1 VRPNREHSLPVVLS
15 VDEVQR
21 ILGCLR
27 LPRYRVCLSTI
38 YTCGLRLQEWLA
50 ALGRALPAGRQW
62 PQRPKYLAPYIFRV
76 AISNRRILKVED
88 GRVPIRV
95 QRRLTRHRLSH
106 HRSPSSAARPVA
118 RPCARARSL
127 ILKEVNRREQ
137 RRCTQTS
144 SPPRGR
150 GRRFPAPVLARAWLP
165 KSGLRQTVTPAAEP
179 PGLACDPPQSRSPR
193 AGWRFTCADGLPL
206 AHPAARFPKRCFALV
221 PKWEYNLAA
230 DQHDRLSSTRIM
242 RRLRAA

>member
-1 VRPNREHSLPVVLS
+1 LVENKATLPVVLS

-50 ALGRALPAGRQW
+50 ALGRALPAGRRW

-76 AISNRRILKVED
+76 AISNRRILRVEG
-88 GRVPIRV
+88 GRVPIRA
-95 QRRLTRHRLSH
+95 QRLLTRHGLSH

-118 RPCARARSL
+118 RPCARAHSL

-137 RRCTQTS
+137 RRCTQTG

-150 GRRFPAPVLARAWLP
+150 GHRFPAPVLVPAWRP
-165 KSGLRQTVTPAAEP
+165 KNRLRRTVTPAGES
-179 PGLACDPPQSRSPR
+179 PGLACDPPQGRSPR

-206 AHPAARFPKRCFALV
+206 AQCAARFPKRCFALI
-221 PKWEYNLAA
+221 PK
-230 DQHDRLSSTRIM
+230 
-242 RRLRAA
+242 